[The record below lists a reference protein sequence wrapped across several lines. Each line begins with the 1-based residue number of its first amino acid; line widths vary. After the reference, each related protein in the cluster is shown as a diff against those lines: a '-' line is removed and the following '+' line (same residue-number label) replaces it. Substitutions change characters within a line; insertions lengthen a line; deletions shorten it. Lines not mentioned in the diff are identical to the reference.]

1 MSQEVTT
8 YAALCEAL
16 VKPEHNGPWGRA
28 WQRTMGAQYDESWSR
43 LEQARAV
50 AWPEYTPPDALY
62 LLASERGL
70 ERVPQETE
78 TQHRLRLKDA
88 WGIWRRSA
96 SATGQLDAFAWTGLL
111 NVSLHR
117 RAEWSSPAPDPSAYV
132 DAFARTVWAQFDMLI
147 SQPMPWTQN
156 RWGDWT
162 WGDGRVWGLNAT
174 PGEVDLLKRLGRT
187 FKGGHETLTYLYFNT
202 SNARVWGAWKWGAGL
217 WGGGGDPPVRILVG
231 ETHWRSR
238 FGIG

>member
-1 MSQEVTT
+1 M
-8 YAALCEAL
+8 
-16 VKPEHNGPWGRA
+16 
-28 WQRTMGAQYDESWSR
+28 
-43 LEQARAV
+43 
-50 AWPEYTPPDALY
+50 
-62 LLASERGL
+62 
-70 ERVPQETE
+70 
-78 TQHRLRLKDA
+78 
-88 WGIWRRSA
+88 
-96 SATGQLDAFAWTGLL
+96 
-111 NVSLHR
+111 SLHR

-187 FKGGHETLTYLYFNT
+187 FKGAHETLTYLYFNT
-202 SNARVWGAWKWGAGL
+202 SNARVWGAWRWGAGL
-217 WGGGGDPPVRILVG
+217 WGGGGDPPVRVLVG